1 MLKTVVGLVMVL
13 FVAGSAYAQEAF
25 HARLT
30 PDDLKALT
38 DARIAATKDVLKL
51 TPEQTR
57 FWPPVENA
65 IRARAEARHQRIER
79 LRHLAEQ
86 VREGRVDPVEIMRMR
101 AQTLS
106 EKGATLKQ
114 LADAWQP
121 LSQTLQPDQ
130 KQRLRLATMYVLHEV
145 RGAVERRRM
154 EMMESEEDDDDVE

>member
-1 MLKTVVGLVMVL
+1 MLKTAVGLVTAF
-13 FVAGSAYAQEAF
+13 FVAGSAYAQQAS
-25 HARLT
+25 HARLS

-38 DARIAATKDVLKL
+38 EARIAATKDVLKL

-65 IRARAEARHQRIER
+65 IRARAEARHRRVER

-86 VREGRVDPVEIMRMR
+86 VREGRYDPVEVMRER
-101 AQTLS
+101 AETLS
-106 EKGATLKQ
+106 ERGATLKQ

-121 LSQTLQPDQ
+121 LSQALHPDQ
-130 KQRLRLATMYVLHEV
+130 KERLRLAARYVLHEV

-154 EMMESEEDDDDVE
+154 EMIEDVEEEGVE

>member
-1 MLKTVVGLVMVL
+1 MLKTVVGLVTVL

-121 LSQTLQPDQ
+121 LSQALQPDQ

>member
-121 LSQTLQPDQ
+121 LSQALQPDQ

-154 EMMESEEDDDDVE
+154 EMMESEEDDVE

>member
-1 MLKTVVGLVMVL
+1 MLKTVVGLVTVL